1 MITGRGHA
9 PIERGGICTPSDG
22 YRVLAANILRQA
34 VAEIASGDIEAAEYG
49 LASLL
54 SRRAETYFALLGI
67 DPGVAIKA
75 VLKENGLELERNGD
89 NSR

>member
-9 PIERGGICTPSDG
+9 PIERGGIYTPSDG

-34 VAEIASGDIEAAEYG
+34 VAEMASGDIEAAEYG
-49 LASLL
+49 LSSLL
-54 SRRAETYFALLGI
+54 SRRAETYFALLDI
-67 DPGVAIKA
+67 DPDVAIKA
-75 VLKENGLELERNGD
+75 VLKENGLEIERNGD